1 MIDSELEPGPSGPE
15 RRRDRLI
22 VGLVLVAAFLGAW
35 VAWRREV
42 VVFDDAY
49 ISFRYAQNLVAGHGL
64 VFNPGERV
72 EGYSNFLWVLLAA
85 LALRLGLDPL
95 TATRFVGIGAHL
107 AAIAVAGYFLLQV
120 AHRLRRRDLALLGLG
135 VALVVP
141 HGLLAVA
148 GCGLETSAA
157 ALALLLVG
165 ASHHAWPRERR
176 SVRIVAALAPLAA
189 ILLRLDSLLAVAVS
203 AGVLFAE
210 RLAAERRPARALA
223 DVLGRFAPTAVG
235 LAAWIA
241 WKLHYYG
248 GLLPNTYWAKAAD
261 QLSFGPGVRYLLAY
275 LVNSPQVLALL
286 PAAVAAPVLAWRTR
300 HRWFA
305 LWAAITLTLHV
316 AYVAKV
322 GGDCMYYRFLFE
334 LYPTFVCLAGLGVV
348 LLLRSR
354 ALVIG
359 LATPLLAAALSRTP
373 PHLEKTYGMQSLEE
387 MDRYARLGRRVGERL
402 REVLPPGTLIST
414 TLIGTIGYYSGLP
427 IVDQW
432 GLVDPVTAHK
442 PGRDLTYRGHA
453 KPALKPYLRERGVRL
468 CLDHPTVSD
477 CRRASPGPFP
487 GVYVR
492 MSSNECLRTWYLAE
506 DPELT
511 AHFRAHP
518 ADFQLLEADAGAS
531 PPASRERR

>member
-1 MIDSELEPGPSGPE
+1 MVDSDLEPEPNAPAQ
-15 RRRDRLI
+15 RRDRLI
-22 VGLVLVAAFLGAW
+22 LGLVLALACISAW
-35 VAWRREV
+35 WVWRRDM

-95 TATRFVGIGAHL
+95 AATRFVGLGAHFAVL
-107 AAIAVAGYFLLQV
+107 AVAGAFLLHV
-120 AHRLRRRDLALLGLG
+120 ARRLRPRDLALLGLA
-135 VALVVP
+135 VALVAP

-157 ALALLLVG
+157 GLALLLVG
-165 ASHHAWPRERR
+165 YFHHVSPPARPSTRLLAS
-176 SVRIVAALAPLAA
+176 LAPLAA
-189 ILLRLDSLLAVAVS
+189 VLLRLDSLLAVAVS

-210 RLAAERRPARALA
+210 RSSADRRPARALA
-223 DVLGRFAPTAVG
+223 FVLARFAPTALG

-241 WKLHYYG
+241 WKLRYYG
-248 GLLPNTYWAKAAD
+248 ELLPNTYWAKAAD
-261 QLSFGPGVRYLLAY
+261 QLSFGPGARYLLAY
-275 LVNSPQVLALL
+275 LIDSPQVLALL
-286 PAAVAAPVLAWRTR
+286 PAAAAALFLAWRTR

-305 LWAAITLTLHV
+305 LWAAGTLLLHV

-322 GGDCMYYRFLFE
+322 GGDFMYYRFMFE
-334 LYPTFVCLAGLGVV
+334 LYPTFVCLAGLGIV

-354 ALVIG
+354 ALAFG
-359 LATPLLAAALSRTP
+359 LATPLLAAGLSFTP

-402 REVLPPGTLIST
+402 AELLPPGTLVST
-414 TLIGTIGYYSGLP
+414 TLIGTIGYYSRLP

-432 GLVDPVTAHK
+432 GLVDPVTARK

-468 CLDHPTVSD
+468 CLDHPTVTD
-477 CRRASPGPFP
+477 CRRAAPGPFP

-492 MSSNECLRTWYLAE
+492 MSPGECLRTWYLTE
-506 DPELT
+506 DPQLE

-518 ADFQLLEADAGAS
+518 EDFVLLEAGEVA
-531 PPASRERR
+531 PPPGSRPRR